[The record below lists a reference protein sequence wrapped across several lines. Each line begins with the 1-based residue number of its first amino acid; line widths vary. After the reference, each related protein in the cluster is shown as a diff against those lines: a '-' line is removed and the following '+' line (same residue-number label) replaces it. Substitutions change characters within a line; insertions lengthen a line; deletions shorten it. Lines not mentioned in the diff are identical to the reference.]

1 MLKITV
7 ALYPFGGEH
16 SKETLYEIRIGND
29 GTGTKEIGNYT
40 YNIYNC
46 KIEKAKLGS
55 LKNFKRDKGALQL
68 LKEILGKAKL

>member
-16 SKETLYEIRIGND
+16 SKKTLYEIRIGND

-46 KIEKAKLGS
+46 TTEKAKSGTI
-55 LKNFKRDKGALQL
+55 KNFKRGEGALNL
-68 LKEILGKAKL
+68 IKAILGKAKL